1 MNRPLFIVS
10 LLLLSSLFA
19 QSQDGYLFVKKGIK
33 KKKTYNEGSR
43 IFLQTKSDSVIGGII
58 TMLRNDTI
66 WINGL
71 AVPAKK
77 VKAIYPEQKKK
88 GKFHISTQ
96 EFLLIT
102 GGVALATAGL
112 TLSKQA
118 KFKTALTAGVVIGY
132 GNLGIQYLMT
142 KLSFKKK
149 KYRIGKKFQLQIIDF
164 HIPRRRGF

>member
-10 LLLLSSLFA
+10 LLLLSTLFA
-19 QSQDGYLFVKKGIK
+19 HSQDGYLFVRKGIK

-43 IFLQTKSDSVIGGII
+43 ILLQTKSDSVIGGII

-71 AVPAKK
+71 PVPAKK
-77 VKAIYPEQKKK
+77 VKAVYPAQKQRR
-88 GKFHISTQ
+88 KFHISTQ

-102 GGVALATAGL
+102 GGIALFTAGV

-118 KFKTALTAGVVIGY
+118 TFRKAIVGGLVIGY
-132 GNLGIQYLMT
+132 GNLGIQYFLS

-149 KYRIGKKFQLQIIDF
+149 KYRIGRKYQLQVIDF

>member
-10 LLLLSSLFA
+10 LLLLLSLFA

-43 IFLQTKSDSVIGGII
+43 IFLQTKGDTLIGGII

-71 AVPAKK
+71 PVPAKK
-77 VKAIYPEQKKK
+77 VKAVFPSQKQRK
-88 GKFHISTQ
+88 KFHVSTG

-112 TLSKQA
+112 TLSKQEQ
-118 KFKTALTAGVVIGY
+118 FKDALIAGSVIGY
-132 GNLGIQYLMT
+132 GNLGIQYLMS
-142 KLSFKKK
+142 KLSFKRK
-149 KYRIGKKFQLQIIDF
+149 KYRIGRKFQLQVLDF